1 MKLFLRGVAA
11 FGVGLIFTFA
21 ATAQQPAASSGANG
35 SAPAATA
42 QGNSI
47 SADCGCDCGNGSANR
62 LLKGRF
68 SRFGQG
74 MGQRV
79 DRLAECYIGVNQGIS
94 GLFQR
99 LAGPPVEPVAGAG
112 FGKHKGGPYT
122 QPGTVVFP
130 HHPFVR
136 SPRDFFMMEQP

>member
-11 FGVGLIFTFA
+11 CGISLILA
-21 ATAQQPAASSGANG
+21 VVATAQQPGASPEAKANG
-35 SAPAATA
+35 STPVVAP
-42 QGNSI
+42 QGNL
-47 SADCGCDCGNGSANR
+47 ADCGCDGTTGSAHR

-68 SRFGQG
+68 GRLGQG

-99 LAGPPVEPVAGAG
+99 LAGPPVEPTVGGG

>member
-1 MKLFLRGVAA
+1 MKLFLRGVTAC
-11 FGVGLIFTFA
+11 GISLILAVAT
-21 ATAQQPAASSGANG
+21 TAQQPAASPAGNG
-35 SAPAATA
+35 SAPTVAADSN
-42 QGNSI
+42 GI
-47 SADCGCDCGNGSANR
+47 SADCGCDGSTGSAHR
-62 LLKGRF
+62 LLRGRF
-68 SRFGQG
+68 GRLGQG

-99 LAGPPVEPVAGAG
+99 LAGPPVEPTTGGG

-130 HHPFVR
+130 RHPFVR